1 MNRDKQRSSGRR
13 QATTDERIHKTT
25 QKLLSLVE
33 ELSTL
38 QAAEVE
44 LDGKPKRSYQ
54 KFSAQSAGA
63 AVEETT
69 KPHDTQTEG
78 LTPLALKKKKAALI
92 KKYQHLQAELQ
103 SLINQQQAE
112 TSEASQS
119 YKMSAH
125 LLGQTIKIP
134 KPKDPTLFD
143 FLDNLPEGQQ
153 QSVIETYGGNYEE
166 YQINGTKPVEIQS
179 IAEGVNV
186 KATERKLIDALCLL
200 LHTSSNNTNEE
211 RGDYYTGNQEPEL
224 VKYPVLIGK
233 QKAPRLSF
241 TLYEIAKAYH
251 GKDAIGGFDLDNT
264 RKTLEDLSAK
274 SFLIRY
280 ERKTYPTAEDAKNKR
295 NKKGQQLQYIKEIVE
310 TYEPLVRVIRSSLE
324 EYYEGEATP
333 ERTTEILVQLS
344 PIFRDQINSYFIRIP
359 QDLARRT
366 HIAHGNKPPSK
377 EALRLRDYCLAHIA
391 KKKYTFEL
399 NLETLCE
406 LCANDTKPG
415 QRQRWYRIRERVDEA
430 LRTCTRLGLIT
441 DVANGTNATGGA
453 KFIFTLAKDWAA
465 HTSEALS
472 LEGYTA
478 TDE

>member
-63 AVEETT
+63 VVEETI
-69 KPHDTQTEG
+69 KPDNTQAEG
-78 LTPLALKKKKAALI
+78 LTPLTIKKKKAALI

-112 TSEASQS
+112 TAEASQS

-134 KPKDPTLFD
+134 KPKAPTLFD
-143 FLDNLPEGQQ
+143 LLDNLPEGQQ

-166 YQINGTKPVEIQS
+166 YQINGTKPAEIRS

-224 VKYPVLIGK
+224 VKYPDLIGK

-251 GKDAIGGFDLDNT
+251 GKDAIGGFDLENT

-274 SFLIRY
+274 SFLISY

-430 LRTCTRLGLIT
+430 LKTCTRLGLIT
-441 DVANGTNATGGA
+441 NVANGTNATGGA

-465 HTSEALS
+465 YTSEALS
-472 LEGYTA
+472 LEDYTT